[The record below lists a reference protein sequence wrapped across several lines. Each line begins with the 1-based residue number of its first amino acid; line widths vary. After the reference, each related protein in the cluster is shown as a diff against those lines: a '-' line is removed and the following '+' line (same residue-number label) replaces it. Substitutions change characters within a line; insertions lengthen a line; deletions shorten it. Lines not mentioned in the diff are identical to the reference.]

1 MMWSSKTSVRDQLA
15 VMERIRLAIPK
26 MNEIWAHSALAA
38 QGRDGMFKR
47 GLEIEIDLRKGVES
61 GKFQLDDFIT
71 LQIED

>member
-38 QGRDGMFKR
+38 QGRDEMFKR